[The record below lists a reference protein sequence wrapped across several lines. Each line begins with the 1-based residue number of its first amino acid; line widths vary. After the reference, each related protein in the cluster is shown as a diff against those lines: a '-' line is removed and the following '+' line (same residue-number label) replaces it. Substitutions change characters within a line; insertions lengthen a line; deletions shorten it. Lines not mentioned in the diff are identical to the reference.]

1 MRRPH
6 RHLRFPNRAALIPAS
21 VSNLA
26 VHPTPGGHAR
36 SFLLRR
42 HNLRGAR
49 NALHHLALPLHAPAV
64 TIAGPSSA
72 PPPPMTPV
80 SPASE
85 TPPAQ
90 VAPAAPQTTW
100 RERIGFACGQLPF
113 NFGASG
119 LNTIAYPIY
128 NITLGLSPTL
138 VGIVLAIARLWD
150 GFMDPVVGHV
160 SDNSR
165 SKWGRRRP
173 FIAVGAVLCA
183 LTFPIIWLV
192 PPEWSKPAMFGYFLV
207 TTLVFYTAF
216 AVYAVPYLTLG
227 FELSTDSNE
236 RVRIHA
242 VRAVVSKLTFFIIP
256 WVFAVAQLP
265 VFKSTVD
272 GMRTLGWII
281 GGLFLVLGL
290 PAMLLTRERY
300 AARMV
305 AQKKVPAR
313 ENLRLTFQNRPFLYL
328 VGIVLGLLIGT
339 TLVGNLGIYVNS
351 YYVFGGDTVAGAAM
365 HARAQTLYAV
375 TGMIAVPIVS
385 SLATRYGKLRVIRW
399 CIGCGVLASIS
410 EFFFFNREYPW
421 LQYLSMLLLA
431 PSFSGFWV
439 LVDPMKAD
447 VADYDEHR
455 TGLRRE
461 GMYASVA
468 CWLEKTALTLA
479 MLASGFVLDLS
490 GFDVARGGAQD
501 ESALLTIR
509 LAFAGVPALFL
520 LGSLILAARYP
531 LNDAEVRRIKSS
543 LDTPVTA
550 R

>member
-1 MRRPH
+1 M
-6 RHLRFPNRAALIPAS
+6 S
-21 VSNLA
+21 
-26 VHPTPGGHAR
+26 
-36 SFLLRR
+36 
-42 HNLRGAR
+42 
-49 NALHHLALPLHAPAV
+49 
-64 TIAGPSSA
+64 SSA
-72 PPPPMTPV
+72 QPDTPEPEIP
-80 SPASE
+80 S
-85 TPPAQ
+85 
-90 VAPAAPQTTW
+90 APKNQTRW
-100 RERIGFACGQLPF
+100 AERIGFACGQLPF

-138 VGIVLAIARLWD
+138 VGLVLAISRLWD
-150 GFMDPVVGHV
+150 GFVDPVVGHI

-165 SKWGRRRP
+165 GRWGRRRP
-173 FIAVGAVLCA
+173 FIALGAVLCA
-183 LTFPIIWLV
+183 LTFPLIWLV
-192 PPEWSKPAMFGYFLV
+192 PSGWSTVAKFSYFLG
-207 TTLVFYTAF
+207 TTLVFYTVF
-216 AVYAVPYLTLG
+216 ALYAVSYLTLG
-227 FELSTDSNE
+227 FELSTDPNE

-265 VFKSTVD
+265 MFESTIA

-290 PAMLLTRERY
+290 PVFFLTRERY
-300 AARMV
+300 AAQV
-305 AQKKVPAR
+305 AAQKKVPAA
-313 ENLRLTFQNRPFLYL
+313 ENFRLTFRNRPFLRL

-375 TGMIAVPIVS
+375 TGMIAVPLVS
-385 SLATRYGKLRVIRW
+385 TLATRFGKLRIIRW
-399 CIGCGVLASIS
+399 CIGCGVIASIS
-410 EFFFFNREYPW
+410 EFFFFSREHPS

-447 VADYDEHR
+447 VADYDEHQ

-490 GFDVARGGAQD
+490 GFNVALGAAQS
-501 ESALLTIR
+501 ESALLVIR
-509 LAFAGVPALFL
+509 LAFAGIPALFL
-520 LGSLILAARYP
+520 LGSFCLTLRYP
-531 LNDAEVRRIKSS
+531 LTDPDVTRIKA
-543 LDTPVTA
+543 LLNA
-550 R
+550 RPRHG